1 MWVKKYVKIRVILFK
16 HWKPLFKIPYQTPFQ
31 KFKTYEL
38 VGKHLITPISFL
50 SLQFYTIPTKI
61 KFLSNHFLSSI
72 SMLPK
77 ISPRTPKSNQT
88 DNTWKLIN
96 EAINGPGLGPEQ
108 DGTQTMWET
117 ESKIYLGL
125 QPQFWNWGNSI
136 QPIKP
141 VWLVIISSII
151 KVMII
156 DHVERTTSII
166 HSWLWIRHKKYTGCY
181 PFAM

>member
-1 MWVKKYVKIRVILFK
+1 MWRIVQAEVKIVIL
-16 HWKPLFKIPYQTPFQ
+16 PYLPNILSEFSHSWGYQ
-31 KFKTYEL
+31 KFKTCGL

-50 SLQFYTIPTKI
+50 SLLFYTKQMTS

-88 DNTWKLIN
+88 DNPSELIN
-96 EAINGPGLGPEQ
+96 EAIKGLGLGPEQ

-117 ESKIYLGL
+117 EVQNLSG
-125 QPQFWNWGNSI
+125 PTVWNWGNSI
-136 QPIKP
+136 QPIKRA
-141 VWLVIISSII
+141 WLIIISSVI

-181 PFAM
+181 PFEM